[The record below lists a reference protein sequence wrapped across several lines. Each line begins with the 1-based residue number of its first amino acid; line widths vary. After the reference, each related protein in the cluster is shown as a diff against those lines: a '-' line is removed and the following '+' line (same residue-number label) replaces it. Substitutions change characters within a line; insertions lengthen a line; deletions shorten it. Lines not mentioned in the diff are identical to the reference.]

1 MLPMRPNLD
10 SFMLNIIPSCP
21 AIIDMVS
28 TCCKFHNI
36 IPIARLYSII
46 YVAFDMDLH
55 YLTFMRRNL
64 QNKKKLMPVRIMN
77 IVNMNIKNIVNN
89 VGIVNDALI
98 NMPFLLMVLLGNNHG
113 MNNDSCT

>member
-1 MLPMRPNLD
+1 
-10 SFMLNIIPSCP
+10 
-21 AIIDMVS
+21 
-28 TCCKFHNI
+28 
-36 IPIARLYSII
+36 
-46 YVAFDMDLH
+46 
-55 YLTFMRRNL
+55 
-64 QNKKKLMPVRIMN
+64 MPVRIMN